1 MAMIGT
7 IMFFLWNFAV
17 WNALAIATAK
27 KPQWYALI
35 GIDVLVAMVYLS
47 FYCIIC

>member
-1 MAMIGT
+1 ML
-7 IMFFLWNFAV
+7 FLWNFAV